1 MANKACKEPE
11 NVPGPW
17 YVDTSCNLCRV
28 CLGEAPNLLKY
39 NDDETYVYFF
49 KQPETAEETAA
60 AQQALDVCPML
71 SIGNDG
77 LSIYEVSARLAPQYT
92 RINPFPARLVV
103 NRSLC
108 GEGSEKNTRHF
119 ELDLKGWGLSYEV
132 GDSMTVWP
140 TNDPELVAEII
151 KRIGAKG
158 DEPVKGPNSD
168 TTLRE
173 ALFRDC
179 RITQTTARFLNTI
192 AERAVNGAPLLSE
205 LLKPERKQDLDTY
218 LWGMEVV
225 DFLIEHPSITWT
237 PQEFVDTLAK
247 LMPRLYSISS
257 SLRAYP
263 EQVHFTIDLVHYES
277 RGRMRKGVC
286 STFLAERAQDAP
298 VPVLPH
304 ASKFRLPEDGN
315 TPIIMVGP
323 GTGVA
328 PFRAF
333 LQERRAIG
341 AKGRNWLFFG
351 SQHRHCNYF
360 YDDEFEQHR
369 RDGLLTRLDL
379 AWSRDQTGKS
389 YVQHKMLE
397 NAAEIWKW
405 VDADGAH
412 FFVCGDARRMAK
424 DVDAALRKI
433 IQEHGGKTEAQTNQ
447 YVEKLKS
454 DKRYKRDV
462 Y

>member
-1 MANKACKEPE
+1 MAT
-11 NVPGPW
+11 
-17 YVDTSCNLCRV
+17 DTPVASR
-28 CLGEAPNLLKY
+28 
-39 NDDETYVYFF
+39 
-49 KQPETAEETAA
+49 
-60 AQQALDVCPML
+60 
-71 SIGNDG
+71 
-77 LSIYEVSARLAPQYT
+77 YT
-92 RINPFPARLVV
+92 RTNPFPAKLVV

-108 GEGSEKNTRHF
+108 SEGSEKDTRHF

-132 GDSMTVWP
+132 GDSMTVWA
-140 TNDPELVAEII
+140 TNDPALVDEII
-151 KRIGAKG
+151 KKIGAKG
-158 DEPVKGPNSD
+158 DEPVKGPNGD

-179 RITQTTARFLNTI
+179 RITQTTPRFLKTI

-205 LLKPERKQDLDTY
+205 LLKPARKQDLDTY

-225 DFLIEHPSITWT
+225 DFLIEHPSIKWT
-237 PQEFVDTLAK
+237 PQEFIDTLAK
-247 LMPRLYSISS
+247 LVPRLYSISS
-257 SLRAYP
+257 SLKAHAD
-263 EQVHFTIDLVHYES
+263 QVHFTIDVLHYES

-286 STFLAERAQDAP
+286 STFLAERAQNVP
-298 VPVLPH
+298 VPVFPNT
-304 ASKFRLPEDGN
+304 SKFRLPEDGN

-328 PFRAF
+328 PFRAY
-333 LQERRAIG
+333 LQERKAIG
-341 AKGRNWLFFG
+341 AKGKNWLFFG
-351 SQHRHCNYF
+351 SQHEHCNYF
-360 YDDEFEQHR
+360 YKDEFEQHR
-369 RDGLLTRLDL
+369 RDGFLSRLDCS
-379 AWSRDQTGKS
+379 WSRDAAEKS

-405 VDADGAH
+405 LDTEGAH

-433 IQEHGGKTEAQTNQ
+433 VQEQGGKTEEQTNE
-447 YVEKLKS
+447 YVEKLKA